1 MFSVDW
7 WCSCIHH
14 QPVWFPSL
22 TSVTSHQLFI
32 TEDLKRQEE
41 NINFY
46 MKNMFSKPLIL
57 ADQKKLNCVGK
68 SEAVQ
73 RNIHLRHCLGNPEQ
87 SGDYPA
93 SV

>member
-1 MFSVDW
+1 
-7 WCSCIHH
+7 
-14 QPVWFPSL
+14 
-22 TSVTSHQLFI
+22 
-32 TEDLKRQEE
+32 
-41 NINFY
+41 
-46 MKNMFSKPLIL
+46 MFSKPLIL